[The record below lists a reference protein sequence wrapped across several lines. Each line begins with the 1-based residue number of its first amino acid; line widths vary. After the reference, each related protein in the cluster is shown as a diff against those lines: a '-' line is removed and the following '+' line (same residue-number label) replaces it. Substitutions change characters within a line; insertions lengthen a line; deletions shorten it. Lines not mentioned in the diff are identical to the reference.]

1 MDNKY
6 YDYITGTGV
15 IVPDTSNLL
24 SEIQKRF
31 TDLFGEN
38 LDLSPTTPQGRL
50 IELFNRSETFTLQA
64 CAMMSNMLNL
74 NKANGFV
81 LDDLGALFLIERK
94 PATRTQTTVIMY
106 GVPDTIIPANTRLR
120 SSDGYVFVNPSPATI
135 GADGSVGVLY
145 VAEQAGEIPAVADT
159 ITLVLDGVNGLERVV
174 NPAPPSQIGQL
185 QESDNVFRNRIKA
198 SLNLNAIGVLSAI
211 KAGIEQVSGVVG
223 SYCYDNFD
231 DVAVIIDG
239 LSVPAHSLLAVV
251 DGGDEQEIANV
262 LYAKKT
268 AGAGYVDKYIVGSS
282 GRYNYKETSND
293 YVVWERSGVLY
304 YTNKNIIDG
313 GGVYSDN
320 NLETLV
326 DTITAVNNVDFDIV
340 EKTVIDEAYGVGYK
354 VRFVRPILSDVD
366 VYVKVARKTYSGEN
380 LEEAVKS
387 AIMTFARGDNPEVDG
402 IVIGGS
408 VSPFEIAS
416 AVSSELPD
424 VFITSVEVGLHGA
437 EKKSETLTFG
447 AIHKAN
453 ILPENITVEITEQ

>member
-24 SEIQKRF
+24 SEIQQRF

-120 SSDGYVFVNPSPATI
+120 SSDGYIFVNPSPATI

-145 VAEQAGEIPAVADT
+145 VAEQTGEIPAVADT
-159 ITLVLDGVNGLERVV
+159 ITLVLDGVNGLERVI

-268 AGAGYVDKYIVGSS
+268 AGTGYVNQVEGS
-282 GRYNYKETSND
+282 E
-293 YVVWERSGVLY
+293 
-304 YTNKNIIDG
+304 YTVI
-313 GGVYSDN
+313 
-320 NLETLV
+320 
-326 DTITAVNNVDFDIV
+326 

-402 IVIGGS
+402 IIIGGS

-437 EKKSETLTFG
+437 EMKSETLTFG